1 MRANQINE
9 GVGVERL
16 SEIAAGS
23 VVLGTLREQVVMP
36 GDEDDRRVS
45 AKGSEQSLKLQ
56 TAHAAEVNVEDD
68 AVRFVANEAPQEL
81 LGGREGLG
89 ADAIPPQ
96 RAGECST
103 QRRIVLDN
111 ANPGLRL
118 IIRVAVVLE
127 SDQGTSHFRTNAE
140 PC

>member
-36 GDEDDRRVS
+36 GDENDRRIG
-45 AKGSEQSLKLQ
+45 ANGSQQGLKLQ

-68 AVRFVANEAPQEL
+68 AVRFVANEPSQKL
-81 LGGREGLG
+81 LGGRESLR
-89 ADAIPPQ
+89 ADAIPSQ
-96 RAGECST
+96 RARERGA

-111 ANPGLRL
+111 RNP
-118 IIRVAVVLE
+118 
-127 SDQGTSHFRTNAE
+127 
-140 PC
+140 